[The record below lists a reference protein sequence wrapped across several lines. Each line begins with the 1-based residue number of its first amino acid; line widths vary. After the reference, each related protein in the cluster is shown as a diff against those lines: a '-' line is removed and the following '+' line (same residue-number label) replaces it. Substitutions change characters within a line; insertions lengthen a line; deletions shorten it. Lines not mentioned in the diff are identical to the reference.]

1 MLRGPANRPGESANA
16 PRRRRPS
23 DFSVVATVDHAGV
36 QRRKASSKRLRVG
49 HAGADS
55 AEGEAKVNAKA
66 KDRELRES
74 AARAKAKARAAREAS
89 SRQEEVALAEAK
101 ARAAREAAERQV
113 QKEETARIEANA
125 RAARE
130 AAEQQAQRDE
140 AMRVARA
147 AQLSAMEAES
157 RRLAEAMQALRDG
170 STDAYLSDVA
180 SEMLCLVCHELLKA
194 PVTTVCGHSFCS
206 QCLQQSMQSCG
217 SLCPACRS
225 ALPSA
230 LPKLNVVL
238 EKLVAPH
245 RGT

>member
-1 MLRGPANRPGESANA
+1 
-16 PRRRRPS
+16 
-23 DFSVVATVDHAGV
+23 VDHAGV